1 MTLQIILLLCKNP
14 DVENGDEQDHDETE
28 QRKQND
34 KASPDDSLTNGHKAS
49 EDERFKRKV
58 LNILSAY
65 QLTNG
70 SLEKDFGD
78 LYKKRPVVKW
88 SYFSSKEDV
97 DSLLD
102 ALNPRGYRERHL
114 RDAIQQDYKQLALAV
129 EKCPLKEDIQA
140 QKKEAKGKG
149 RRGGRNQVT
158 VDKSRYKTMEEF
170 LEANLRDQILDLE
183 DRIWQG
189 NLGSITGVERIEWR
203 SKVENGIYGQFIEQQ
218 ESKGAKVNGVD
229 GGKQNGGDQMMDVD
243 GSCDDK
249 EGELT
254 GNEGLKVKKE
264 KEETP
269 MECDEDQ
276 KPVINGVKE
285 EGQPKCNTGNHC
297 SCVFFCC

>member
-1 MTLQIILLLCKNP
+1 M
-14 DVENGDEQDHDETE
+14 
-28 QRKQND
+28 
-34 KASPDDSLTNGHKAS
+34 
-49 EDERFKRKV
+49 

-140 QKKEAKGKG
+140 QKKEARGKG

-203 SKVENGIYGQFIEQQ
+203 SKVENGIYGQFIEQR

-229 GGKQNGGDQMMDVD
+229 GGKQNGDDQMMDLD
-243 GSCDDK
+243 GSRDDK

-254 GNEGLKVKKE
+254 SNESLKVKKE

-285 EGQPKCNTGNHC
+285 EGQPNCNTGNHC
-297 SCVFFCC
+297 SCVFLLLLRTSL